1 MLRIPNSRSQKEAP
15 GVDPGASAC
24 SYAAAKPYLVSPT
37 NGRLLPLVLRDGLFK
52 DVDSGIE
59 ILL

>member
-1 MLRIPNSRSQKEAP
+1 MLRIPKLQKSEGSP
-15 GVDPGASAC
+15 RVDPGASAC